1 MYKNQNTLSK
11 ITEFVGIGL
20 HSGEKVKIILTPAA
34 VDTGVRFQ
42 INDSLIP
49 ATWKN
54 AIVSQLCT
62 RIKLK
67 DVAISTI
74 EHLMAAISGLGIT
87 NLLIKINSNEVPI
100 LDGSSKEFVDQIKSV
115 GIKDQKKPQKVLK
128 ILKKVEYRDKE
139 KFINISPS
147 GKNFLEI
154 NYTIDYGDQF
164 IKKQSLKYIHN
175 EENFLKIYMS
185 RTFCLHNDLERI
197 FSMGLAKG
205 GSLDNAIVVSGKK
218 ILNQGGLRYSDEFV
232 RHKILDCVGDLYLA
246 GYQIWGNLV
255 TYQGGHELNLR
266 LLREILSNKKNY
278 KILDQST

>member
-1 MYKNQNTLSK
+1 MYKNQNTLTK
-11 ITEFVGIGL
+11 IIEFSGVGL

-34 VDTGVRFQ
+34 ADTGIKFKIR
-42 INDSLIP
+42 NRLIP
-49 ATWKN
+49 ASWKN

-100 LDGSSKEFVDQIKSV
+100 LDGSSKEFVEQIKNI
-115 GIKDQKKPQKVLK
+115 GIKDQNKPQKVLK
-128 ILKKVEYRDKE
+128 ILKKVEYKEKE

-147 GKNFLEI
+147 EKNNLNI
-154 NYTIDYGDQF
+154 NYTIDYKDQF
-164 IKKQSLKYIHN
+164 IKKQSLIYTHN
-175 EENFLKIYMS
+175 ENNFLKIYMS

-218 ILNQGGLRYSDEFV
+218 ILNQGGLRYPDEFV
-232 RHKILDCVGDLYLA
+232 RHKILDCIGDLYLA

-278 KILDQST
+278 KILDQSA